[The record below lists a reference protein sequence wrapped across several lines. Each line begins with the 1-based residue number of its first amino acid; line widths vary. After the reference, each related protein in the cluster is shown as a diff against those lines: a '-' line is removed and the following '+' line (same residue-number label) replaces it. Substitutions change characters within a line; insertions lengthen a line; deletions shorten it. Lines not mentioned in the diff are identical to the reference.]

1 MKEFKKIIK
10 AHLDKMAKADTTF
23 AANYKKPNKNLDECV
38 KFIFGEM
45 RKRAQDGCAAAEDKE
60 VYGLAMHYYNGAEK
74 KAKTKPK
81 VEVEAED
88 FAEARKKAYNKW
100 ADGEIVLSADD
111 YTGEVQFEYVDK
123 KEINY

>member
-23 AANYKKPNKNLDECV
+23 AANYKKPNKNLNECM

-60 VYGLAMHYYNGAEK
+60 VYGLAMHYYDEDDIKVDGAEK
-74 KAKTKPK
+74 KAKTEPK
-81 VEVEAED
+81 VEVEAEQD
-88 FAEARKKAYNKW
+88 E
-100 ADGEIVLSADD
+100 VLTMLDD
-111 YTGEVQFEYVDK
+111 LF
-123 KEINY
+123 

>member
-1 MKEFKKIIK
+1 MI
-10 AHLDKMAKADTTF
+10 
-23 AANYKKPNKNLDECV
+23 
-38 KFIFGEM
+38 
-45 RKRAQDGCAAAEDKE
+45 
-60 VYGLAMHYYNGAEK
+60 
-74 KAKTKPK
+74 
-81 VEVEAED
+81 EVEAED